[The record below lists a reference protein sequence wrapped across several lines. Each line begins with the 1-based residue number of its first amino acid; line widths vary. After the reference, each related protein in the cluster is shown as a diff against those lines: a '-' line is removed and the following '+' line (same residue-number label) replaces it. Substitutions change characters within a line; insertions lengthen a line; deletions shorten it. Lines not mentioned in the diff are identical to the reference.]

1 MANLTLH
8 HLQVSQSE
16 RIGFL
21 LEELELPYQV
31 KLYKRSPLLAPPELK
46 AKHPLGAS
54 PVLEDSTDSSS
65 PPIFLAESGAIAEYL
80 IYKYAGG
87 RLAVAP
93 QDPKYASY
101 LYWFHFANAT
111 LQPAMFGLALTR
123 GMAASTQDP
132 RYAAN
137 EARVKTAVAHVNR
150 QLESNDY
157 LAGGD
162 EFTAADVMTMWCFST
177 MRTFEPLDLTEY
189 AGIQAW
195 LERVA
200 ARPAYQRAMQ
210 KCDPELD
217 IRAGISA
224 EGPPA
229 MEIFAKAMALR
240 L

>member
-1 MANLTLH
+1 MPNLTLH

-21 LEELELPYQV
+21 LEELNLPYEA
-31 KLYKRSPLLAPPELK
+31 KLYKRSPLLSPPELK
-46 AKHPLGAS
+46 GKHPLGAS
-54 PVLEDSTDSSS
+54 PVLEDSTDTSS
-65 PPIFLAESGAIAEYL
+65 PPILLAESGAIAEYL
-80 IYKYAGG
+80 IYKYADG

-93 QDPKYASY
+93 QDPKYATY

-111 LQPAMFGLALTR
+111 LQPAMFRMAMTR
-123 GMAASTQDP
+123 GMVSTTDP

-137 EARVKTAVAHVNR
+137 EKRVKTAVAHVNQ

-157 LAGGD
+157 LAGD

-189 AGIQAW
+189 AGIRAW

-217 IRAGISA
+217 IKAGISA
-224 EGPPA
+224 KGPAA
-229 MEIFAKAMALR
+229 MEMFAKAMALR